1 MAHFSPRTLLCCTAT
16 SGLASGFLQEE
27 QLKLRLQGAGLRA
40 GTAHA
45 SERMLLNL
53 HFLILIIFYDATAD
67 Y

>member
-1 MAHFSPRTLLCCTAT
+1 V
-16 SGLASGFLQEE
+16 GLQAVFTRRAAQAAASG
-27 QLKLRLQGAGLRA
+27 RGLRPGA
-40 GTAHA
+40 AHI